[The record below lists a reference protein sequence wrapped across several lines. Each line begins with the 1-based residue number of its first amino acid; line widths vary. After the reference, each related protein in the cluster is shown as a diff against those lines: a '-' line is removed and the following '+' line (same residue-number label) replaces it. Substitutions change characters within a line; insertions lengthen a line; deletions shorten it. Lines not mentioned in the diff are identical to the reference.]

1 MVINAGQIGHL
12 KRHGQELHLLPTQEC
27 SSFSYFCIFTNA
39 EIHKVFWTWGYN
51 TWNYERFLICFSEPD
66 LEDFLHN
73 LYNQSSGSGT
83 GAGQGYSDQG
93 RNRRKGKRKKWLELS
108 WPQQEV
114 I

>member
-1 MVINAGQIGHL
+1 
-12 KRHGQELHLLPTQEC
+12 
-27 SSFSYFCIFTNA
+27 
-39 EIHKVFWTWGYN
+39 
-51 TWNYERFLICFSEPD
+51 

-73 LYNQSSGSGT
+73 LYNQSGGSGT